1 VDFAFFQAFNKLQ
14 STVMTILNRVTKV
27 LAYLA
32 GERAGLLT
40 ELAETKTALEVAL
53 GNDAAD
59 AEAIAA
65 AQAATAEAQA
75 RADEA
80 LAQIAPL
87 QELAELDA
95 AEDAAIIEALAGF
108 ESEIDG

>member
-1 VDFAFFQAFNKLQ
+1 MDYGFFKAFTQLQ
-14 STVMTILNRVTKV
+14 SNVMTILNRVTKV
-27 LAYLA
+27 LSYLA
-32 GERAGLLT
+32 GERAGLLA
-40 ELAETKTALEVAL
+40 ELAEVKGALEVAL

-65 AQAATAEAQA
+65 AQAAAAEAQA

-80 LAQIAPL
+80 LAQVAPL
-87 QELAELDA
+87 QELADLDA
-95 AEDAAIIEALAGF
+95 AQDAALGEALAPF